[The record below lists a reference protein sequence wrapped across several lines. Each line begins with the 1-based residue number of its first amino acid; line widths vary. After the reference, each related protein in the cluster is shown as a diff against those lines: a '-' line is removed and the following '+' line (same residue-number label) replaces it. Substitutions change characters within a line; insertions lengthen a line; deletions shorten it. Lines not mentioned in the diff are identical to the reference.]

1 MIQEIDIMYMFRE
14 LYIDPGTGGMLF
26 TLLFGLFGV
35 VVFAFRSLAMKM
47 KFRTSTSRVSEVNK
61 KKIPIAIFTD
71 SKRYWNVFDGELE
84 TGAVGNDNLVIGH
97 DVDSDGRSE

>member
-71 SKRYWNVFDGELE
+71 SKRYWSPSLRPDQRRLQPLQVVQHLHQQFL
-84 TGAVGNDNLVIGH
+84 
-97 DVDSDGRSE
+97 